1 MIARKQSLVLPYTR
15 VFFEK
20 VPLKFVNL
28 DELSRG
34 ALESRTL
41 AGDAYW
47 RVDAESPV
55 SYLVLRKGRPY
66 QVIGVDS
73 PDLRSFLSWLRH
85 DKRELTITY
94 HFVEE
99 GTLPYLLRYWTE
111 DPVLCGLENSQG
123 DILETLL
130 SMKNSRESGLL
141 QIKYGDNLGLIPV
154 TAGKLSTAFL
164 PGRTLHG
171 KDLLAFLKSEET
183 SSAMADFY
191 IGETLSLSPLGISE
205 VLLILTSV
213 NTWLDSL
220 RPVWPACDAVLP
232 SLFKDKQKED
242 VCLESV
248 TYEEGDGF
256 YLSATLVESENL
268 PAAIAELILA
278 LTEKHPSSANALKL
292 FFSKNKTNAI
302 ALESIG
308 LTQLLKE
315 K

>member
-1 MIARKQSLVLPYTR
+1 MIARKQHLSLPYSRT
-15 VFFEK
+15 FFER

-34 ALESRTL
+34 ALESRAL

-47 RVDAESPV
+47 RIDAETPI

-66 QVIGVDS
+66 QVIGSDS

-130 SMKNSRESGLL
+130 SMKESRESGLL
-141 QIKYGDNLGLIPV
+141 QIKYGGKLGLIPV

-164 PGRTLHG
+164 AGRTLHG
-171 KDLLAFLKSEET
+171 KELLTFLKSEET

-191 IGETLSLSPLGISE
+191 IGETLPLSPLGISE

-213 NTWLDSL
+213 NIWLDSL

-232 SLFKDKQKED
+232 NLYKDKQKED
-242 VCLESV
+242 VCLESI

-256 YLSATLVESENL
+256 YLSATLIESEKM
-268 PAAIAELILA
+268 PAAIADLIITLA
-278 LTEKHPSSANALKL
+278 ERHPSSANAMKL
-292 FFSKNKTNAI
+292 FLSKNKANAI

>member
-1 MIARKQSLVLPYTR
+1 MMARKQALVLPYTR
-15 VFFEK
+15 TFFEE

-34 ALESRTL
+34 ALESRAL

-47 RVDAESPV
+47 RIEAENPIA
-55 SYLVLRKGRPY
+55 YLVLRKGRPY
-66 QVIGVDS
+66 QVIGSDS

-85 DKRELTITY
+85 DKRELTLTY
-94 HFVEE
+94 RFVED

-123 DILETLL
+123 DILEMLL
-130 SMKNSRESGLL
+130 SMKQSKESGLL
-141 QIKYGDNLGLIPV
+141 QLKWDDNLALIPV
-154 TAGKLSTAFL
+154 TTGKLSTAFL

-171 KDLLAFLKSEET
+171 RELLTFLKSEET
-183 SSAMADFY
+183 SSALADFY
-191 IGETLSLSPLGISE
+191 LGETVPLSPLGISE
-205 VLLILTSV
+205 VLLLLTSV
-213 NTWLDSL
+213 NTWLDAL

-232 SLFKDKQKED
+232 NLYRDKQKD
-242 VCLESV
+242 DACLGSI

-256 YLSATLVESENL
+256 YINSTLVESENL
-268 PAAIAELILA
+268 PAAIAGLIRS
-278 LTEKHPSSANALKL
+278 LTERHPSSANAMKL

-315 K
+315 G